1 MESVKVKKT
10 RKQDSKRLTLTE
22 KSQGKATIWL
32 SQIEEEFNGMLT
44 LKRNDLLNAIL
55 ENLDD
60 KLPSQLLSKIRNEE
74 LTTKKVAEW
83 IYKKTLEA
91 EKTGQQINLDELL
104 KTAQGGS
111 SKGRKKARK
120 TQNKTSQTPLSE
132 SAKIS
137 PRTADKPSNSI

>member
-1 MESVKVKKT
+1 MESVKAKRT
-10 RKQDSKRLTLTE
+10 RKQDSKRLTLTD
-22 KSQGKATIWL
+22 KSQGKAKIWL

-44 LKRNDLLNAIL
+44 LKRNDLLNAVL

-60 KLPSQLLSKIRNEE
+60 KLPSQLLSKIRDEQ

-91 EKTGQQINLDELL
+91 EKEGLQIELNELL

-111 SKGRKKARK
+111 SKNRKKARK
-120 TQNKTSQTPLSE
+120 TQNRKPQMPLSE
-132 SAKIS
+132 SAEIS
-137 PRTADKPSNSI
+137 PENVKKPSISI